1 MADLD
6 EEEASVAL
14 VVADLDEEA
23 LAVAE
28 EEVLA
33 EEEALG
39 EASKNW
45 RKTFRSEGLIC
56 SEKFGCGGLD

>member
-14 VVADLDEEA
+14 VVDLDEEA